1 MSFNLDTIVNYA
13 KHLTGI
19 HNNDTLH
26 VFHSAVLPLKE
37 NSVSPCELF
46 NDAIAYWIISVL
58 LLFLLGFLYRCI
70 PNSFREIVWRH
81 VDRWG
86 LKFLFAISW
95 SLGFIVYCV
104 GGYAE
109 GFGILSVAFMSI
121 IHATDMFVGG
131 SDISVVHEEALYNNA
146 FFMFMYG
153 LSHILAIFCS
163 LLFIIRQIG
172 FFFISKFNA
181 WLTSIFGCK
190 KQNTFVFW
198 GINSASLM
206 MAENILEKSK
216 NEPEKVGSY
225 RIIFVRTEDDSNK
238 DSEGFTPTNIFDKV
252 KMRRLE
258 FKRLRALNCM
268 VVSGSQRI
276 SMLNVKDKTDVLR
289 KELGIFSLC
298 RIIKKKSTTTHILM
312 LGNDGDANIKA
323 TLNLTWDTTIKDE
336 HTNIHIY
343 CHSRKSAKTRSL
355 EYYGLTHHKENTEVH
370 IIDTSLLSVSQ
381 LKMDVKNHPVQ
392 HMSINKDATVDT
404 PFNSM
409 IVGFGE
415 TGLEA
420 LRFLYEFGAFI
431 GSDKKKSPFH
441 CTVFDRMMT
450 ERKGL
455 FESQTP
461 FLESCNE
468 FSFCNE
474 AINTPGYWG
483 NIQQNLIEKLNY
495 IVICPGND
503 QLALDTA
510 SNLCSLAIKCRTEE
524 SPRKLTIC
532 IRSYRSENSA
542 RLQDFCKDIN
552 EKYKVYGIDVIPF
565 GMAEELFT
573 YDLIISDLLLQKAKK
588 YNYNYS
594 NDPTKKGKGE
604 EQIWKDTLGYKDSD
618 AYCIDEIEEIE
629 RKREQNFCN
638 ALHGATKLHI
648 IDECTK
654 RRDIPAEIREN
665 MARLE
670 HERWVACM
678 HINGWRRLYEPI
690 VMTEGSI
697 KTLKT
702 TQKLHTDLCPW
713 EEIRKWNTLE
723 QQTTQQYDYK
733 VLDTTLELALED
745 KTPSKSR

>member
-1 MSFNLDTIVNYA
+1 MSFNIDVMSDYM
-13 KHLTGI
+13 KHMIGW
-19 HNNDTLH
+19 HDHGTLH
-26 VFHSAVLPLKE
+26 VFYSATLPLKE
-37 NSVSPCELF
+37 HSVSLCRLF
-46 NDAIAYWIISVL
+46 CDAIVYWIISVSL
-58 LLFLLGFLYRCI
+58 LLLLGFIYRCI
-70 PNSFREIVWRH
+70 PYTLREYVWRWT
-81 VDRWG
+81 DSWG
-86 LKFLFAISW
+86 LKVLFAFCW
-95 SLGFIVYCV
+95 SFGFVVYCV
-104 GGYAE
+104 GGYE
-109 GFGILSVAFMSI
+109 DGFGILSVAFMSI
-121 IHATDMFVGG
+121 IHATGMFVGG
-131 SDISVVHEEALYNNA
+131 SDISAVHEAQHSNA
-146 FFMFMYG
+146 FYMFMFG
-153 LSHILAIFCS
+153 LSHILAVFCS

-172 FFFISKFNA
+172 FFFISKIKA
-181 WLTSIFGCK
+181 YLTSICGSK
-190 KQNTFVFW
+190 RENTFVFW

-206 MAENILEKSK
+206 MAEDILKKSK
-216 NEPEKVGSY
+216 KHPNEVGTF
-225 RIIFVRTEDDSNK
+225 RIIFVRTQDDSNR
-238 DSEGFTPTNIFDKV
+238 DSEGFNPTNIFDKV
-252 KMRRLE
+252 KMRRKE

-268 VVSGSQRI
+268 VVSGSQRL
-276 SMLNVKDKTDVLR
+276 SMLNIKDNTNVLG
-289 KELGIFSLC
+289 KGLGLYSLR
-298 RIIKKKSTTTHILM
+298 RIIKQKSTATHILM
-312 LGNDGDANIKA
+312 IGNDGDANIRA
-323 TLNLTWDTTIKDE
+323 TLNLVWDSTIKDE

-355 EYYGLTHHKENTEVH
+355 EYYGLTHHKENTEIH
-370 IIDTSLLSVSQ
+370 IIDTSHLSVSQ
-381 LKMDVKNHPVQ
+381 LKMDIKYHPVQ
-392 HMSINKDATVDT
+392 HVAINKDATTDT

-441 CTVFDRMMT
+441 CTVFDSMMT

-461 FLESCNE
+461 FLETCNE
-468 FSFCNE
+468 IYFCNE

-483 NIQQNLIEKLNY
+483 NIQQNLIEELNY
-495 IVICPGND
+495 IFVCPGND
-503 QLALDTA
+503 QLALETA
-510 SNLCSLAIKCRTEE
+510 SNLCALAIKCRTEE

-532 IRSYRSENSA
+532 IRSYDTENSA

-552 EKYKVYGIDVIPF
+552 EKYEMYGIDLKPF

-594 NDPTKKGKGE
+594 DDPNKKDKG
-604 EQIWKDTLGYKDSD
+604 IDNVWKESLGYKDGD

-638 ALHGATKLHI
+638 ALHGETKLHI

-654 RRDIPAEIREN
+654 RRDIPANIREN

-678 HINGWRRLYEPI
+678 HVNGWQRLCEPI
-690 VMTEGSI
+690 AMTDGSI
-697 KTLKT
+697 KTRKT

-713 EEIRKWNTLE
+713 EEIRKWDKQD
-723 QQTTQQYDYK
+723 QQTTQRYDYK
-733 VLDTTLELALED
+733 VLDTTLEIALEAN
-745 KTPSKSR
+745 KTSKS